1 MTRYAQGGY
10 IGLSSKYTSVGY
22 LHHGEYIYRASDGT
36 FWRVQR
42 HPNGDIRTPAN
53 VEDDE

>member
-10 IGLSSKYTSVGY
+10 IGPSSKYTSVGY

-42 HPNGDIRTPAN
+42 HPNGDIRTPVN